1 MSEHRGSA
9 GGSAL
14 FPRTGTVLPW
24 VLTGPGAAAVRAR
37 AEALRTHL
45 DATAEWSSA
54 GVGQALVVGA
64 GAEAGAHRA
73 VVLAGDRTQTL
84 DALAALAAGA
94 DHPAVVTGTR
104 ADASPEGPVFVFP
117 GQGSQW
123 TGMARELLDTAPVF
137 ARTLHDCAD
146 AFAPYL
152 DHSLLDSVTGAAD
165 GPEQAGAD
173 VVQPALFA
181 VMVAL
186 ADLWSAAGVNPGAV
200 LGHSLG
206 ELAAAHVA
214 GALSLDDSA
223 RVVARW
229 SQAQATLAG
238 RGDMVSVLLPA
249 DELADLLG
257 RRWPGRLVVAAENS
271 PGSAVASGDVD
282 AAAELVAHLTAEGIH
297 ARRVDVGLAAH
308 SPHIDAIL
316 PRIRED
322 IAPIRAH
329 APRIPVYSALHGGAL
344 DGTPVDA
351 AYWCRNLRS
360 TVRFADATRAALE
373 AGYTR
378 FVEVGPHPVLT
389 TAMEVSATRVA
400 RTATVLGTL
409 RRGEGGPS
417 RFLASLAELHVSGGD
432 ADMRSV
438 LPAAGAVRLPEAVLA
453 AGPREKSADGGGPR
467 QALHARLAPLDPAER
482 HAHLLTVVRECT
494 TAALDGDDTG
504 PLDGRRTFRD
514 LGLTSL
520 AAVGIRDRL
529 HSATGLRLSPTIV
542 FDHPTPD
549 ALAAHLDAELFGT
562 AADAEPVPATGGR
575 AAPHDEPIA
584 IVGMACRYPGGIGSP
599 ADLWRTVLA
608 GADAIGPL
616 PTDRGWNIAD
626 GYDPEMGGPGRFLQG
641 EGGFLHEAAE
651 FDAEFFGI
659 SPREALAM
667 DPQQRL
673 VLESAWEAI
682 EDAGL
687 DAHALKGS
695 RTGVFLG
702 LIAQD
707 YGPRAGE
714 PTAQADA
721 VEGHLFLGST
731 GSVASGR
738 LSYVLGLEGASLTI
752 DTACSSSAVA
762 LHEACQALRT
772 GECDMAL
779 TGGVTVMPSTGMLV
793 EFSRQ
798 RGLSPDGRCRAFSAS
813 ADGFGLAEG
822 VGMLVVE
829 RLSDARRLGH
839 RVLAVVRGSAVNQ
852 DGASNGLSAPS
863 GPAQQRVIRQALVN
877 AGVQASEV
885 DVVEAHGTGTRL
897 GDPIEAQA
905 LIATYGQGRHAERP
919 LWLGSLKSNI
929 GHAQAAAGVGGV
941 IKMVMALRA
950 GVLPRTLH
958 ADEPS
963 PHIDW
968 SAGHVRLLTEEREW
982 PRTGRPHRAGVS
994 SFGVSGT
1001 NAHVILEAAPEAGG
1015 AAEVADGV
1023 LGGAPA
1029 AVPWVLSAS
1038 SADALRAQAERL
1050 SGLVAERP
1058 GITPGDVAFS
1068 LATRRTALEH
1078 RAVAVAGD
1086 CDEFL
1091 VTLDALSAGRPAPRA
1106 VLGDGTAP
1114 SRRPVFVFPGQGSQ
1128 WVGMAVELLDSS
1140 PVFAESMTEC
1150 REALAEFVEWDLLQ
1164 VLRSEDASALE
1175 AVDVVQP
1182 VLWAVMVSLAAVWRA
1197 CGVEPA
1203 AVVGHSQG
1211 EIAAAVVAG
1220 GLSLRDGARVVAL
1233 RSRVIGRSLA
1243 GRGGM
1248 ASVELPA
1255 DAVRER
1261 LAQWADRLSL
1271 AAVNGPS
1278 ASVVCGHVDELDE
1291 FVAALA
1297 AEGVRARRIAVD
1309 YASHSVFVEEAEEE
1323 LFGALEGVEP
1333 RTGAV
1338 PFYSTVTGELF
1349 DTAGL
1354 DARYWYRNLRQT
1366 VRFEETVRELAR
1378 RGFDAFV
1385 EVSAHPVLVVGVQE
1399 TLEAAGAPGVV
1410 CGTLRRGEGGVR
1422 RLLTSLGEAWVAGVG
1437 VEWSR
1442 LVPAG
1447 KAVELPAYAFQ
1458 HRRYWLDSTSA
1469 DPGDRPAADQDAAF
1483 WEVVQHTDL
1492 DGFAAQLDVAPDAP
1506 LGTVL
1511 PALADWRQRMRAT
1524 AAVDAWRYRT
1534 TWNRLP
1540 GRPGAPVLTG
1550 PWLAVVPE
1558 RNLDDPSITTSLDAM
1573 AKAGAEVVHV
1583 TVDDVDADM
1592 DRLTERLRGLVS
1604 RPGSAPAGIVSFLGL
1619 DEERHPDHPAMP
1631 SGLAT
1636 SLALVRALGRV
1647 GIGAPLWMVTRQA
1660 VAVAEDTHPQAPLGS
1675 LIWGLGQVAALEHAD
1690 RWGGL
1695 IDLPGVTD
1703 ARVARMLCTALAGGH
1718 GVEDQ
1723 LALRPSGTFIRRLA
1737 HAPGEQRAA
1746 RRTWRP
1752 RGTVIVTGGTG
1763 ALGAVLAR
1771 WLAAEGAEH
1780 LVLTGRRG
1788 ADAPGAEQL
1797 RDEIAETGARVTLAA
1812 CDVADRKAVAALL
1825 DELADDGETVRA
1837 VLHAAGVADLT
1848 SLEDTG
1854 PESFA
1859 AGIAAKV
1866 DGALHL
1872 TELVDHD
1879 ELDAFVLFSSIAG
1892 VWGSGDHGAY
1902 AAANAFLNALAE
1914 HNRAHSIP
1922 TTSIAWGVWNA
1933 FGVEGAG
1940 GISEAVDLDQL
1951 HRRGLPLIEPE
1962 LGLAA
1967 LQRALDRDET
1977 VLTVAPV
1984 AWERFF
1990 PLFSAARPR
1999 PLFEDLPQ
2007 IRALTAQASAGP
2019 ASEPG
2024 QRGSGLADLPP
2035 ADRDGALL
2043 TLVRGEAASV
2053 LGYERPDQLDPD
2065 RALRDLGFD
2074 SLTAMELRN
2083 RLATATGLTLPAAL
2097 VFDHPTPLA
2106 IAAYVKTELYGPDAD
2121 DDSSVLT
2128 ELEALSQRLAAIDPD
2143 TNTRLEITLRL
2154 RSLLTRWSE
2163 PDSGRTT
2170 AEAATTTSAATLES
2184 ASADEVLAFID
2195 NELGI

>member
-9 GGSAL
+9 GGSVL

-37 AEALRTHL
+37 SEALRTHL
-45 DATAEWSSA
+45 RASTEWSPA
-54 GVGQALVVGA
+54 GVGQALLAGTGA
-64 GAEAGAHRA
+64 GADTHRA
-73 VVLAGDRTQTL
+73 VVLAGDRAQTL
-84 DALAALAAGA
+84 DALAALSAGA
-94 DHPAVVTGTR
+94 DHPAVFTSTR
-104 ADASPEGPVFVFP
+104 TDASPAGPVFVFP

-123 TGMARELLDTAPVF
+123 TGMARELLDFAPVF
-137 ARTLHDCAD
+137 ARKLHDCAD

-152 DHSLLDSVTGAAD
+152 GHSLLDSVTGAAG
-165 GPEQAGAD
+165 GPEPVGAD

-186 ADLWSAAGVNPGAV
+186 TDLWSAAGVAPGAA

-214 GALSLDDSA
+214 GVLSLDDSA

-249 DELADLLG
+249 DELADLLD
-257 RRWPGRLVVAAENS
+257 RRWPGRLVVAVENG
-271 PGSAVASGDVD
+271 PGSAVASGDLD

-316 PRIRED
+316 PRIRAD

-329 APRIPVYSALHGGAL
+329 TPSIPVYSALHGGAL
-344 DGTPVDA
+344 DGTPMDA

-373 AGYTR
+373 AGHTT
-378 FVEVGPHPVLT
+378 FVEVSPHPVLT
-389 TAMEVSATRVA
+389 TAMEVSATRA
-400 RTATVLGTL
+400 AHAATVLGTL

-432 ADMRSV
+432 ADLRTV
-438 LPAAGAVRLPEAVLA
+438 LPASQAAGLPEAVLT
-453 AGPREKSADGGGPR
+453 AGPRGGSADGDSR
-467 QALHARLAPLDPAER
+467 HEVLCARLAPLDPAER
-482 HAHLLTVVRECT
+482 RAQLLTVVRESAA
-494 TAALDGDDTG
+494 AALDGDDQG
-504 PLDGRRTFRD
+504 SIDGRRTFRD
-514 LGLTSL
+514 LGITSL

-529 HSATGLRLSPTIV
+529 HSATGLRLSPTVV

-549 ALAAHLDAELFGT
+549 ALAAHLDTELFGT
-562 AADAEPVPATGGR
+562 GADAEPAPAAGGR
-575 AAPHDEPIA
+575 AVPHDEPMA
-584 IVGMACRYPGGIGSP
+584 IVGMACRYPGGVGAP

-608 GADAIGPL
+608 GVDAVGPL
-616 PTDRGWNIAD
+616 PADRGWNIAD
-626 GYDPEMGGPGRFLQG
+626 GYDPELAGPGRFSQR
-641 EGGFLHEAAE
+641 EGGFLHDAAE

-673 VLESAWEAI
+673 ALESAWEAI

-687 DAHALKGS
+687 DAHSLRGS

-702 LIAQD
+702 LITQD

-714 PTAQADA
+714 PTTRAGA

-738 LSYVLGLEGASLTI
+738 LSYTLGLEGPSLTI
-752 DTACSSSAVA
+752 DTACSSSLVA

-772 GECDMAL
+772 GDCDMAL

-798 RGLSPDGRCRAFSAS
+798 RGLSPDGRCKAFSAS

-877 AGVQASEV
+877 AGVQASQV

-905 LIATYGQGRHAERP
+905 LQATYGQGRPAERP

-941 IKMVMALRA
+941 IKMVMALRE
-950 GVLPRTLH
+950 GVLPPTLH

-968 SAGHVRLLTEEREW
+968 SAGQVRLLTEEREW
-982 PRTGRPHRAGVS
+982 PEAGHPRRAAVS

-1001 NAHVILEAAPEAGG
+1001 NAHVILEAAPGTGG
-1015 AAEVADGV
+1015 APEVSDGV
-1023 LGGAPA
+1023 LGSAPET
-1029 AVPWVLSAS
+1029 VPWVLSAAS
-1038 SADALRAQAERL
+1038 PDALRAQAERL
-1050 SGLVAERP
+1050 RGHMAERP
-1058 GITPGDVAFS
+1058 GLASADVAFA
-1068 LATRRTALEH
+1068 LATRRTALEY
-1078 RAVAVAGD
+1078 RAVAVGAER
-1086 CDEFL
+1086 DEL
-1091 VTLDALSAGRPAPRA
+1091 LDALDALSAGRPAPRA
-1106 VLGDGTAP
+1106 VPGDAAAH

-1128 WVGMAVELLDSS
+1128 WAGMAVELLDSS
-1140 PVFAESMTEC
+1140 PVFADSMLAC
-1150 REALAEFVEWDLLQ
+1150 AEALNEFVDWNLLE
-1164 VLRSEDASALE
+1164 VLRSDDEELSNR
-1175 AVDVVQP
+1175 VDVVQP
-1182 VLWAVMVSLAAVWRA
+1182 VLWAVMVSLAALWQA
-1197 CGVEPA
+1197 CGVRPA

-1220 GLSLRDGARVVAL
+1220 ALSLRDGARVVAL
-1233 RSRVIGRSLA
+1233 RSAVIARLLA
-1243 GRGGM
+1243 GKGAM
-1248 ASVELPA
+1248 ASVALA
-1255 DAVRER
+1255 SDTVRER
-1261 LAQWADRLSL
+1261 LTPWEGRLSL

-1278 ASVVCGHVDELDE
+1278 SSVVCGHLDALDE
-1291 FVAALA
+1291 FVDAL
-1297 AEGVRARRIAVD
+1297 EHDGVRVRRIPVD
-1309 YASHSVFVEEAEEE
+1309 YASHSVFVEQAEEE
-1323 LFGALEGVEP
+1323 LRNVLTEVSPLPGE
-1333 RTGAV
+1333 V
-1338 PFYSTVTGELF
+1338 PFYSTVTGAVL
-1349 DTAGL
+1349 DTTTL
-1354 DARYWYRNLRQT
+1354 DAGYWYRNLRQT
-1366 VRFEETVRELAR
+1366 VRFEETVRELTR
-1378 RGFDAFV
+1378 RGHDAFI
-1385 EVSAHPVLVVGVQE
+1385 EVSAHPVLTVGIQD
-1399 TLEAAGAPGVV
+1399 TLEATGTRHAV
-1410 CGTLRRGEGGVR
+1410 CGTLRRGEGGAQ
-1422 RLLTSLGEAWVAGVG
+1422 RLLTSLGEAWVAGVA
-1437 VEWSR
+1437 VDWSR
-1442 LVPAG
+1442 LTPTGRTVQ
-1447 KAVELPAYAFQ
+1447 LPTYAFQ
-1458 HRRYWLDSTSA
+1458 HQHYWLDSTTA
-1469 DPGDRPAADQDAAF
+1469 NPGDRPAADRDTAF
-1483 WEVVQHTDL
+1483 WEAVQHTDL
-1492 DGFAAQLDVAPDAP
+1492 DAFAAELDIAPDAP

-1511 PALADWRQRMRAT
+1511 PALADWRQRLRTA

-1534 TWNRLP
+1534 AFKRLP
-1540 GRPGAPVLTG
+1540 DAPGAPVLTG
-1550 PWLAVVPE
+1550 SWLAVVPV
-1558 RNLDDPSITTSLDAM
+1558 RHLDDPSVTTSLDAV
-1573 AKAGAEVVHV
+1573 AKAGAEVVQL
-1583 TVDDVDADM
+1583 TIEDADADV
-1592 DRLTERLRGLVS
+1592 DRLTKRLRGL
-1604 RPGSAPAGIVSFLGL
+1604 GAAPAGIMSFLGL
-1619 DEERHPDHPAMP
+1619 DEERHRDHPAMP

-1636 SLALVRALGRV
+1636 SLALVRALGRA
-1647 GIGAPLWMVTRQA
+1647 GIGAPLWMVTREA
-1660 VAVAEDTHPQAPLGS
+1660 VAAGQDTHPHAPLGS
-1675 LIWGLGQVAALEHAD
+1675 LIWGLGQVTALEHAD

-1695 IDLPGVTD
+1695 IDLPGVCD
-1703 ARVARMLCTALAGGH
+1703 ARVARMLCAGLSGR
-1718 GVEDQ
+1718 GAEDQ
-1723 LALRPSGTFIRRLA
+1723 LALRPSGTFVRRLA
-1737 HAPGEQRAA
+1737 HIPGEQRAA
-1746 RRTWRP
+1746 RRSWQP

-1771 WLAAEGAEH
+1771 WLATEGAEH

-1788 ADAPGAEQL
+1788 ADAPGAERL
-1797 RDEIAETGARVTLAA
+1797 RDELVATGARVTLAA

-1825 DELADDGETVRA
+1825 DELAADGETVRA

-1848 SLEDTG
+1848 SLENTG
-1854 PESFA
+1854 PEAFA
-1859 AGIAAKV
+1859 AGVAAKV

-1872 TELVDHD
+1872 TELLDHD
-1879 ELDAFVLFSSIAG
+1879 SLDAFVLFSSIAG

-1902 AAANAFLNALAE
+1902 AAANAFLNTLAE
-1914 HNRAHSIP
+1914 YNRAHGIP

-1962 LGLAA
+1962 LGLTA
-1967 LQRALDRDET
+1967 LRRALDRDET

-2007 IRALTAQASAGP
+2007 VRALSAPVPATAGP
-2019 ASEPG
+2019 AVEPG
-2024 QRGSGLADLPP
+2024 RRGSGLGNLPP
-2035 ADRDGALL
+2035 TDRDSALL
-2043 TLVRGEAASV
+2043 ALVRGESASV
-2053 LGYERPDQLDPD
+2053 LGYERPDRLDPD
-2065 RALRDLGFD
+2065 RALRDVGFD

-2106 IAAYVKTELYGPDAD
+2106 IAAYLKAELYGPDPG

-2128 ELEALSQRLAAIDPD
+2128 ELDGLSQRLAAIDPD

-2154 RSLLTRWSE
+2154 RSLLTQWSE
-2163 PDSGRTT
+2163 PDGGRTT
-2170 AEAATTTSAATLES
+2170 AEAATATSTTALES

-2195 NELGI
+2195 TELGI

>member
-389 TAMEVSATRVA
+389 TAMEVSATRAA
-400 RTATVLGTL
+400 RAATVLGTL

-432 ADMRSV
+432 ADMRSA

-608 GADAIGPL
+608 GADAVGPL

-641 EGGFLHEAAE
+641 EGGFLYEAAE

-885 DVVEAHGTGTRL
+885 D
-897 GDPIEAQA
+897 
-905 LIATYGQGRHAERP
+905 
-919 LWLGSLKSNI
+919 
-929 GHAQAAAGVGGV
+929 
-941 IKMVMALRA
+941 
-950 GVLPRTLH
+950 
-958 ADEPS
+958 
-963 PHIDW
+963 
-968 SAGHVRLLTEEREW
+968 
-982 PRTGRPHRAGVS
+982 
-994 SFGVSGT
+994 
-1001 NAHVILEAAPEAGG
+1001 
-1015 AAEVADGV
+1015 
-1023 LGGAPA
+1023 
-1029 AVPWVLSAS
+1029 
-1038 SADALRAQAERL
+1038 
-1050 SGLVAERP
+1050 
-1058 GITPGDVAFS
+1058 
-1068 LATRRTALEH
+1068 
-1078 RAVAVAGD
+1078 
-1086 CDEFL
+1086 
-1091 VTLDALSAGRPAPRA
+1091 
-1106 VLGDGTAP
+1106 
-1114 SRRPVFVFPGQGSQ
+1114 
-1128 WVGMAVELLDSS
+1128 
-1140 PVFAESMTEC
+1140 
-1150 REALAEFVEWDLLQ
+1150 
-1164 VLRSEDASALE
+1164 
-1175 AVDVVQP
+1175 
-1182 VLWAVMVSLAAVWRA
+1182 
-1197 CGVEPA
+1197 
-1203 AVVGHSQG
+1203 
-1211 EIAAAVVAG
+1211 
-1220 GLSLRDGARVVAL
+1220 
-1233 RSRVIGRSLA
+1233 
-1243 GRGGM
+1243 
-1248 ASVELPA
+1248 
-1255 DAVRER
+1255 
-1261 LAQWADRLSL
+1261 
-1271 AAVNGPS
+1271 
-1278 ASVVCGHVDELDE
+1278 
-1291 FVAALA
+1291 
-1297 AEGVRARRIAVD
+1297 
-1309 YASHSVFVEEAEEE
+1309 
-1323 LFGALEGVEP
+1323 
-1333 RTGAV
+1333 
-1338 PFYSTVTGELF
+1338 
-1349 DTAGL
+1349 
-1354 DARYWYRNLRQT
+1354 
-1366 VRFEETVRELAR
+1366 
-1378 RGFDAFV
+1378 
-1385 EVSAHPVLVVGVQE
+1385 
-1399 TLEAAGAPGVV
+1399 
-1410 CGTLRRGEGGVR
+1410 
-1422 RLLTSLGEAWVAGVG
+1422 
-1437 VEWSR
+1437 
-1442 LVPAG
+1442 
-1447 KAVELPAYAFQ
+1447 
-1458 HRRYWLDSTSA
+1458 
-1469 DPGDRPAADQDAAF
+1469 
-1483 WEVVQHTDL
+1483 
-1492 DGFAAQLDVAPDAP
+1492 
-1506 LGTVL
+1506 
-1511 PALADWRQRMRAT
+1511 
-1524 AAVDAWRYRT
+1524 
-1534 TWNRLP
+1534 
-1540 GRPGAPVLTG
+1540 
-1550 PWLAVVPE
+1550 
-1558 RNLDDPSITTSLDAM
+1558 
-1573 AKAGAEVVHV
+1573 
-1583 TVDDVDADM
+1583 
-1592 DRLTERLRGLVS
+1592 
-1604 RPGSAPAGIVSFLGL
+1604 
-1619 DEERHPDHPAMP
+1619 
-1631 SGLAT
+1631 
-1636 SLALVRALGRV
+1636 
-1647 GIGAPLWMVTRQA
+1647 
-1660 VAVAEDTHPQAPLGS
+1660 
-1675 LIWGLGQVAALEHAD
+1675 
-1690 RWGGL
+1690 
-1695 IDLPGVTD
+1695 
-1703 ARVARMLCTALAGGH
+1703 
-1718 GVEDQ
+1718 
-1723 LALRPSGTFIRRLA
+1723 
-1737 HAPGEQRAA
+1737 
-1746 RRTWRP
+1746 
-1752 RGTVIVTGGTG
+1752 
-1763 ALGAVLAR
+1763 
-1771 WLAAEGAEH
+1771 
-1780 LVLTGRRG
+1780 
-1788 ADAPGAEQL
+1788 
-1797 RDEIAETGARVTLAA
+1797 
-1812 CDVADRKAVAALL
+1812 
-1825 DELADDGETVRA
+1825 
-1837 VLHAAGVADLT
+1837 
-1848 SLEDTG
+1848 
-1854 PESFA
+1854 
-1859 AGIAAKV
+1859 
-1866 DGALHL
+1866 
-1872 TELVDHD
+1872 
-1879 ELDAFVLFSSIAG
+1879 
-1892 VWGSGDHGAY
+1892 
-1902 AAANAFLNALAE
+1902 
-1914 HNRAHSIP
+1914 
-1922 TTSIAWGVWNA
+1922 
-1933 FGVEGAG
+1933 
-1940 GISEAVDLDQL
+1940 
-1951 HRRGLPLIEPE
+1951 
-1962 LGLAA
+1962 
-1967 LQRALDRDET
+1967 
-1977 VLTVAPV
+1977 
-1984 AWERFF
+1984 
-1990 PLFSAARPR
+1990 
-1999 PLFEDLPQ
+1999 
-2007 IRALTAQASAGP
+2007 
-2019 ASEPG
+2019 
-2024 QRGSGLADLPP
+2024 
-2035 ADRDGALL
+2035 
-2043 TLVRGEAASV
+2043 
-2053 LGYERPDQLDPD
+2053 
-2065 RALRDLGFD
+2065 
-2074 SLTAMELRN
+2074 
-2083 RLATATGLTLPAAL
+2083 
-2097 VFDHPTPLA
+2097 
-2106 IAAYVKTELYGPDAD
+2106 
-2121 DDSSVLT
+2121 
-2128 ELEALSQRLAAIDPD
+2128 
-2143 TNTRLEITLRL
+2143 
-2154 RSLLTRWSE
+2154 
-2163 PDSGRTT
+2163 
-2170 AEAATTTSAATLES
+2170 
-2184 ASADEVLAFID
+2184 
-2195 NELGI
+2195 